1 LITFKELDIF
11 FKLCE
16 ETNLSNVAKKLN
28 MTQSAISISLNSL
41 EKKLDEKLFDRIGRK
56 LVLNERGR
64 VFKEKSYKPF
74 LELIH
79 AKESF
84 SSDRLKGDLKI
95 ASSKT
100 FNSINLSQYIYK
112 FISNHDIH
120 ITKHSI
126 NTKEILES
134 ILNSNVDIGFVES
147 DFNEANIIK
156 EKVAN
161 DSLIIVSSNKELT
174 KKEYYIDQLY
184 KYNWLLREK
193 GSATREVFLSKL
205 KYQDEMNI
213 SMEISNFEEIK
224 NILLNNKETIT
235 CISKLAVKE
244 ELESKKL
251 FEIKIK
257 NLNFERELFMVY
269 HKDKYQSKLFL
280 EFTSY
285 MKNCFIEGL
294 N

>member
-1 LITFKELDIF
+1 MTFKELDIF

-56 LVLNERGR
+56 LILNERGR
-64 VFKEKSYKPF
+64 FFKEKSYKPF
-74 LELIH
+74 LDLIH

-95 ASSKT
+95 AASKT
-100 FNSINLSQYIYK
+100 FNSINISQCIYK
-112 FISNHDIH
+112 FISNHEIH

-126 NTKEILES
+126 NTKEILDS
-134 ILNSNVDIGFVES
+134 ILNSSIDIGFVES

-213 SMEISNFEEIK
+213 IMEISNFEEIK

-244 ELESKKL
+244 ELEKKKL

-257 NLNFERELFMVY
+257 NLKFERELFMVY
-269 HKDKYQSKLFL
+269 HKNKYKSKLFL
-280 EFTSY
+280 EFKSY
-285 MKNCFIEGL
+285 IKNCFE
-294 N
+294 NFS

>member
-1 LITFKELDIF
+1 MITFKELDIF

-28 MTQSAISISLNSL
+28 MTQAAISISLNSL

-56 LVLNERGR
+56 LILNERGR

-74 LELIH
+74 LDLIH

-84 SSDRLKGDLKI
+84 SSDKLKGDLKI
-95 ASSKT
+95 AASKT
-100 FNSINLSQYIYK
+100 FNSINLSQCIYK
-112 FISNHDIH
+112 FISSHEIH

-126 NTKEILES
+126 NTKEILDS
-134 ILNSNVDIGFVES
+134 ILNSSIDIGFVES

-205 KYQDEMNI
+205 KYQDEINI
-213 SMEISNFEEIK
+213 VMEISNFEEIK
-224 NILLNNKETIT
+224 NILLKNKETIT

-244 ELESKKL
+244 ELEKKKL

-257 NLNFERELFMVY
+257 NLKFERELFMVY
-269 HKDKYQSKLFL
+269 HKDKYKSKLFL
-280 EFTSY
+280 EFESY
-285 MKNCFIEGL
+285 IKNCFE
-294 N
+294 NFN

>member
-1 LITFKELDIF
+1 MITFKELDIF

-56 LVLNERGR
+56 LTLNERGR

-84 SSDRLKGDLKI
+84 SSDKLKGDLKI

-100 FNSINLSQYIYK
+100 FNSINLSQCIYK

-134 ILNSNVDIGFVES
+134 ILSSNVDIGFVES

-244 ELESKKL
+244 ELENKKL

>member
-1 LITFKELDIF
+1 MITFKELNIF

-28 MTQSAISISLNSL
+28 ITQSAISISLNSL

-56 LVLNERGR
+56 LILNERGR

-74 LELIH
+74 LDLLH
-79 AKESF
+79 AQESF
-84 SSDRLKGDLKI
+84 SLDRLKGELKI
-95 ASSKT
+95 AASKT
-100 FNSINLSQYIYK
+100 YNSINLSQYIYK

-126 NTKEILES
+126 NTKDILDS
-134 ILNSNVDIGFVES
+134 ILNSNIDIGFVES

-174 KKEYYIDQLY
+174 KKPHYIDQLY
-184 KYNWLLREK
+184 KYNWILREK
-193 GSATREVFLSKL
+193 GSATREIFLSKL
-205 KYQDEMNI
+205 KYQEEMNT

-224 NILLNNKETIT
+224 NILINNKETIT
-235 CISKLAVKE
+235 CISKLAVKK
-244 ELESKKL
+244 ELLNKQL
-251 FEIKIK
+251 FEIEIK
-257 NLNFERELFMVY
+257 NLKFDRELFMVY
-269 HKDKYQSKLFL
+269 HKDKYKSKLFL

-285 MKNCFIEGL
+285 IKKCFENI
-294 N
+294 